1 MDSEVA
7 VIKEARLKE
16 LNDELAKEA
25 EAAKK
30 REEEAEKTKESKEKV
45 WYHIL
50 IVSRYSLAD
59 PLKLVRLVSC
69 NLLVQSDSLNWSRI
83 ECIILTV
90 CPSMSEQL
98 S

>member
-45 WYHIL
+45 
-50 IVSRYSLAD
+50 
-59 PLKLVRLVSC
+59 
-69 NLLVQSDSLNWSRI
+69 
-83 ECIILTV
+83 
-90 CPSMSEQL
+90 
-98 S
+98 